1 MSLNVFISHASVD
14 KPTARRIVEALRD
27 KGIFP
32 WIDEEAIRIGQSIPG
47 MIAQGLDGADLLCV
61 LISKAALES
70 AWVTRELEVFLH
82 KFLKEGRAILPCKLD
97 KSEMPTMIANIKY
110 ANFYDDF
117 DTGMKT
123 LLEAVEIGE
132 AVYERDA
139 IRAYVDKFKAIITKV
154 LDVHPHR
161 SRGEMLQTLVT
172 CLNGEE
178 VPEDEQYLIN
188 EFAWACD
195 EDDDYEFH
203 NALRYNGDGT
213 WELSMDVETA
223 IAELSGLRSA

>member
-32 WIDEEAIRIGQSIPG
+32 LIDEEAIRVGQSIPG
-47 MIAQGLDGADLLCV
+47 MIAQCLDGADLLCV
-61 LISKAALES
+61 LISTALES

-110 ANFYDDF
+110 ANFSDDF

-154 LDVHPHR
+154 LDAHPHR
-161 SRGEMLQTLVT
+161 LRGEMLQTLVT
-172 CLNGEE
+172 CLSGEE
-178 VPEDEQYLIN
+178 VPKDEQYLIN
-188 EFAWACD
+188 ELAWACD

-203 NALRYNGDGT
+203 NALRYKGDGT

-223 IAELSGLRSA
+223 IAELGGLRSS